1 MHIELKKIQVQNFLS
16 YGQNLEKN
24 LFVFQNGLDI
34 VTATNGSGKSAIF
47 LDALNYGLFGKPFRK
62 IKLQSLQNNINTKE
76 LLVSIDLETNSREY
90 TIIRGM
96 NPNRLEIYENGYLLP
111 EESSIKSYQNM
122 LEENI
127 LGMTEDVFKSLIAIS
142 SGMNS
147 SRCFLDL
154 SNKEKEEL
162 FNCLIDTKIFQDMS
176 DITRKHINEHKTFNT
191 EYEYKMKVLSEFLE
205 TEKLRIKDL
214 QDYNRK
220 ITEEKEI
227 DIQNTENRLN
237 ELEEKNIKIENAL
250 KKEDSIKE
258 KKDLLE
264 KDISDFDNNIDS
276 DEKHLK
282 EIKEKLLLIKS
293 AKKSAIECKECG
305 TINYTIEI
313 DPNLIASEGSL
324 EADKSRIELGITD
337 MKNKL
342 QEARESLEETK
353 NKLNKISF
361 IKKELLKNKE
371 EIEELKNKIET
382 LKNSNVLKIDT
393 SIYKT
398 KKEEYLEVKKDF
410 LLNKEK
416 LEQYQYIYEVVYK
429 SSLRGEVISS
439 QIPLL
444 NKYINDFL
452 EKFSMNNYNIVISKD
467 FKEKIIS
474 RNVSTEFSQLS
485 NGQKSRISFAIMFG
499 FLKLMEQRNAITM
512 NLLVLDE
519 VLDSSLDLNGK
530 NEIIEILRQEFTEK
544 KDVILITHNSDIK
557 ERMELFDREVNITRD
572 RFSKLEVID

>member
-1 MHIELKKIQVQNFLS
+1 M
-16 YGQNLEKN
+16 
-24 LFVFQNGLDI
+24 
-34 VTATNGSGKSAIF
+34 
-47 LDALNYGLFGKPFRK
+47 
-62 IKLQSLQNNINTKE
+62 
-76 LLVSIDLETNSREY
+76 SIDLETNSREY

>member
-220 ITEEKEI
+220 IIEEKEI

-250 KKEDSIKE
+250 KKEDSIRE
-258 KKDLLE
+258 KKSLLE

-324 EADKSRIELGITD
+324 EADKLRIELGITD